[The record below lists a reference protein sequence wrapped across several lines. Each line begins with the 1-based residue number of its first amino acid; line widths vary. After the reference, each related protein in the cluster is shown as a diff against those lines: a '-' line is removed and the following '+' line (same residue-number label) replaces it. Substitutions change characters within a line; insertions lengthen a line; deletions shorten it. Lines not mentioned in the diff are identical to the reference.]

1 MEIYRCAKEGA
12 QFIIVTH
19 SPILLGIPDA
29 DIYCFDDGQIHLC
42 SYEDTDSYQITKM
55 FMDHR
60 DVLLDRLLKDGPTSI
75 FLAGKI
81 GNDFSVA
88 GIVVG
93 ILLLVIAGLLMLRK
107 KK

>member
-1 MEIYRCAKEGA
+1 MKKTMA
-12 QFIIVTH
+12 II
-19 SPILLGIPDA
+19 LGVI
-29 DIYCFDDGQIHLC
+29 GL
-42 SYEDTDSYQITKM
+42 
-55 FMDHR
+55 
-60 DVLLDRLLKDGPTSI
+60 VLAGFSAVLKWKKQMSVSIIGGGDGPTSI

>member
-1 MEIYRCAKEGA
+1 MKKTIAIILGVMGLVLAGFSAVLKWKKQMSVSIIGGA
-12 QFIIVTH
+12 
-19 SPILLGIPDA
+19 
-29 DIYCFDDGQIHLC
+29 
-42 SYEDTDSYQITKM
+42 
-55 FMDHR
+55 
-60 DVLLDRLLKDGPTSI
+60 DGPTSI

-93 ILLLVIAGLLMLRK
+93 ILLLVIAGFLMLRK

>member
-1 MEIYRCAKEGA
+1 MKKTMAIILGVMGLVLAGFSAVLKWKKQMSVSIIGGA
-12 QFIIVTH
+12 
-19 SPILLGIPDA
+19 
-29 DIYCFDDGQIHLC
+29 
-42 SYEDTDSYQITKM
+42 
-55 FMDHR
+55 
-60 DVLLDRLLKDGPTSI
+60 DGPTSI

>member
-1 MEIYRCAKEGA
+1 MKKTIAIILGVMGLVLAGFSVVLKWKKQMSVSIIGGA
-12 QFIIVTH
+12 
-19 SPILLGIPDA
+19 
-29 DIYCFDDGQIHLC
+29 
-42 SYEDTDSYQITKM
+42 
-55 FMDHR
+55 
-60 DVLLDRLLKDGPTSI
+60 DGPTSI

-93 ILLLVIAGLLMLRK
+93 ILLLVITGFLMLRK

>member
-1 MEIYRCAKEGA
+1 MKKTMAIILGVIGLVLAGFSAVLKWKKQMSVSIIGGA
-12 QFIIVTH
+12 
-19 SPILLGIPDA
+19 
-29 DIYCFDDGQIHLC
+29 
-42 SYEDTDSYQITKM
+42 
-55 FMDHR
+55 
-60 DVLLDRLLKDGPTSI
+60 DGPTSI

-93 ILLLVIAGLLMLRK
+93 ILLLAIAGLLMLRK

>member
-1 MEIYRCAKEGA
+1 MKKTMAIILGVMGLVLAGFSAILKWKKQMSVSIIGGA
-12 QFIIVTH
+12 
-19 SPILLGIPDA
+19 
-29 DIYCFDDGQIHLC
+29 
-42 SYEDTDSYQITKM
+42 
-55 FMDHR
+55 
-60 DVLLDRLLKDGPTSI
+60 DGPTSI

-93 ILLLVIAGLLMLRK
+93 ILFIVIAGFLMLRK

>member
-1 MEIYRCAKEGA
+1 MKKTMAIILGVRGLVLAGFSAVLKWKKQMSVSIIGGA
-12 QFIIVTH
+12 
-19 SPILLGIPDA
+19 
-29 DIYCFDDGQIHLC
+29 
-42 SYEDTDSYQITKM
+42 
-55 FMDHR
+55 
-60 DVLLDRLLKDGPTSI
+60 DGPTSI
-75 FLAGKI
+75 FLAGKV

>member
-1 MEIYRCAKEGA
+1 MKKTIAIILGVMGLVLAGFSAVLKRKKQMSVSIIGGA
-12 QFIIVTH
+12 
-19 SPILLGIPDA
+19 
-29 DIYCFDDGQIHLC
+29 
-42 SYEDTDSYQITKM
+42 
-55 FMDHR
+55 
-60 DVLLDRLLKDGPTSI
+60 DGPTSI

-93 ILLLVIAGLLMLRK
+93 ILLLVIAGFLTLRK

>member
-1 MEIYRCAKEGA
+1 MKKTIAIILGVMGVVLAGFSVVLKWKKQMSVSIIGGA
-12 QFIIVTH
+12 
-19 SPILLGIPDA
+19 
-29 DIYCFDDGQIHLC
+29 
-42 SYEDTDSYQITKM
+42 
-55 FMDHR
+55 
-60 DVLLDRLLKDGPTSI
+60 DGPTSI

-93 ILLLVIAGLLMLRK
+93 ILLLVITGFLMLRK

>member
-1 MEIYRCAKEGA
+1 MKTTMAIILGVMGLVLAGFNAILKWKKQMSVSIIGGA
-12 QFIIVTH
+12 
-19 SPILLGIPDA
+19 
-29 DIYCFDDGQIHLC
+29 
-42 SYEDTDSYQITKM
+42 
-55 FMDHR
+55 
-60 DVLLDRLLKDGPTSI
+60 DGPTSI

>member
-1 MEIYRCAKEGA
+1 MAIILGVMGLVLAGFSAILKWKKQMSVSIIGGA
-12 QFIIVTH
+12 
-19 SPILLGIPDA
+19 
-29 DIYCFDDGQIHLC
+29 
-42 SYEDTDSYQITKM
+42 
-55 FMDHR
+55 
-60 DVLLDRLLKDGPTSI
+60 DGPTSI

>member
-1 MEIYRCAKEGA
+1 MKKTMAIILGVIGLVLAGFIAVLKWKKQMSVSIIGGA
-12 QFIIVTH
+12 
-19 SPILLGIPDA
+19 
-29 DIYCFDDGQIHLC
+29 
-42 SYEDTDSYQITKM
+42 
-55 FMDHR
+55 
-60 DVLLDRLLKDGPTSI
+60 DGPTSI

>member
-1 MEIYRCAKEGA
+1 MKKTMAIILGVIGLVLAGFSAVLRWKKQMSVSIIGGA
-12 QFIIVTH
+12 
-19 SPILLGIPDA
+19 
-29 DIYCFDDGQIHLC
+29 
-42 SYEDTDSYQITKM
+42 
-55 FMDHR
+55 
-60 DVLLDRLLKDGPTSI
+60 DGPTSI

-93 ILLLVIAGLLMLRK
+93 ILLLAIAGLLMLRK

>member
-1 MEIYRCAKEGA
+1 MKKTIAVILGVMGLLLAGFSAILKWKKQMSVSIIGGA
-12 QFIIVTH
+12 
-19 SPILLGIPDA
+19 
-29 DIYCFDDGQIHLC
+29 
-42 SYEDTDSYQITKM
+42 
-55 FMDHR
+55 
-60 DVLLDRLLKDGPTSI
+60 DGPTSI

>member
-1 MEIYRCAKEGA
+1 MKKTMAIILGVIGLVLAGFSAVLKWKKQMSVSIIGGA
-12 QFIIVTH
+12 
-19 SPILLGIPDA
+19 
-29 DIYCFDDGQIHLC
+29 
-42 SYEDTDSYQITKM
+42 
-55 FMDHR
+55 
-60 DVLLDRLLKDGPTSI
+60 DGPTSI
-75 FLAGKI
+75 FLAGKV

>member
-1 MEIYRCAKEGA
+1 MKKTMAIILGVMGLVLAGFSAILKWKKQISVSIIGGA
-12 QFIIVTH
+12 
-19 SPILLGIPDA
+19 
-29 DIYCFDDGQIHLC
+29 
-42 SYEDTDSYQITKM
+42 
-55 FMDHR
+55 
-60 DVLLDRLLKDGPTSI
+60 DGPTSI

>member
-1 MEIYRCAKEGA
+1 MKKTMAIILGVMGLVLAGFSAVLKWKKQMSVSIIGGA
-12 QFIIVTH
+12 
-19 SPILLGIPDA
+19 
-29 DIYCFDDGQIHLC
+29 
-42 SYEDTDSYQITKM
+42 
-55 FMDHR
+55 
-60 DVLLDRLLKDGPTSI
+60 DGPTSI
-75 FLAGKI
+75 FLAGKV

>member
-1 MEIYRCAKEGA
+1 MKKTMAIILGVIGLVLAGFSAVLKWKKQMSVSIIGGA
-12 QFIIVTH
+12 
-19 SPILLGIPDA
+19 
-29 DIYCFDDGQIHLC
+29 
-42 SYEDTDSYQITKM
+42 
-55 FMDHR
+55 
-60 DVLLDRLLKDGPTSI
+60 DGPTSI